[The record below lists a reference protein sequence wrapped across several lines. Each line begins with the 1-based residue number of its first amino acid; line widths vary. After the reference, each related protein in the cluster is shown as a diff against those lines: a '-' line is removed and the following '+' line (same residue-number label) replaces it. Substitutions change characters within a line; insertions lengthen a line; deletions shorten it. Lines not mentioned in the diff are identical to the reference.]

1 MVIQSIL
8 CCFWLNVVKIRN
20 MIELKIRM
28 RHNFARESC
37 EAELKAEAE
46 VVLLKEKKKMTII
59 PHNDRIKS

>member
-1 MVIQSIL
+1 M
-8 CCFWLNVVKIRN
+8 VKIRN